1 MERRFP
7 SLTAARYG
15 GYSTDGKE
23 NFDHVI
29 QFNFDYSD
37 VDSTIRTVKKDV
49 QDLGY
54 ELKQTFKGLGVSGSG
69 RGNKPF
75 YISPKASAGFDKIET
90 GLLSSTMKVLPDGER
105 IQNTLQPA
113 LQELGK
119 DGKATMQ
126 KYANRIDTG
135 LMRSSIRYNTRK
147 YKSRYTVSIGWT
159 QLWYK
164 YFGFQENGTRSIPP
178 MRSVLRTY
186 LELAPRVQNFMSR
199 FIRSYTRTGPNAG
212 GATYR

>member
-23 NFDHVI
+23 NFDAVV

-37 VDSTIRTVKKDV
+37 VDATVREVKKEV
-49 QDLGY
+49 EDLGY
-54 ELKQTFKGLGVSGSG
+54 ELKQTFKALGLSGSG
-69 RGNKPF
+69 RGGKGF
-75 YISPKASAGFDKIET
+75 YVSPKAAASFDRVET
-90 GLLSSTMKVLPDGER
+90 GLLDSTFKVLPDGDR
-105 IQNTLQPA
+105 IRNALQPA
-113 LQELGK
+113 LQDLGK

-135 LMRSSIRYNTRK
+135 LMRGSIKYSTRK
-147 YKSRYTVSIGWT
+147 YKTKYTVNIGWT
-159 QLWYK
+159 ELWYK
-164 YFGFQENGTRSIPP
+164 YFGFQENGTKSIPP

-186 LELAPRVQNFMSR
+186 LELTPRVQNFMSR
-199 FIRSYTRTGPNAG
+199 FIRSYTRRGNNSG